1 MKDRTPKFPGRVK
14 LDPVAGQTNTYDMTR
29 ADDPDD
35 TGTPFN
41 TRTMLQ
47 DSTARFLRIPV
58 SNPFVDDAL
67 RHMPDRINPIGT
79 IRTSPALSLGDA
91 WLPCDGSQVTFAEY
105 PQLCQVLRN
114 TAGGVTWE
122 TTQVG
127 VDPNFRGMS
136 KPILFKGKW
145 YLAGTYKENLG
156 TWYANFTINIAVS
169 DNIVGPYTVIHSE
182 TIKSMLST
190 TNVTDSVQMAA
201 SEETIAAVWDGS
213 MEGQGTSSIDATFI
227 TWSADGETWSTRAVR
242 YDPNSLA
249 GSHTGMT
256 LRDFQTDGVYWAIA
270 DSTEVTKRGVY
281 YITDIKN
288 ATQWTWKQEIVS
300 YPAAEIG
307 RMSYTNGLW
316 IIPIKNSK
324 SGEIAIIAAKN
335 PAGDWTRY
343 DIGTIESNVN
353 AVSQIAFYSGKY
365 WAFIA
370 VQTGQEGPYIA
381 FSTDLSEWVISKAE
395 DLPERSES
403 DWNRSPELIANK
415 RQMVFSIPEGI
426 YTTSDPNVGW
436 NQVTLPA
443 GAPTANLSSYE
454 DILVSTGADT
464 IAHHDYATETRR
476 LPTISLSDDTT
487 TFIKAKNELDVFEA
501 QQSGGD

>member
-1 MKDRTPKFPGRVK
+1 MKDRTSKHPGRVK

-29 ADDPDD
+29 ADEPDD

-105 PQLCQVLRN
+105 PQLCQILRN

-145 YLAGTYKENLG
+145 YLAGTYKENLN
-156 TWYANFTINIAVS
+156 TLDANFTINIAVS

-182 TIKSMLST
+182 TIKSMLFT
-190 TNVTDSVQMAA
+190 QNVTDSVQMAA

-213 MEGQGTSSIDATFI
+213 MKGTGTSSIAATFI
-227 TWSADGETWSTRAVR
+227 TWSDDGETWSTRTVR
-242 YDPNSLA
+242 YDPKSTANDLSV
-249 GSHTGMT
+249 ST
-256 LRDFQTDGVYWAIA
+256 LRDFQTDGTYWAIA
-270 DSTEVTKRGVY
+270 DDTGSNIRSVY
-281 YITDIKN
+281 YIADIKN
-288 ATQWTWKQEIVS
+288 ATHWTLKTGVIS
-300 YPAAEIG
+300 YPYQKYG
-307 RMSYTNGLW
+307 RLSYTNGTW
-316 IIPIKNSK
+316 FIPIEK
-324 SGEIAIIAAKN
+324 SGKIAIMATKN
-335 PAGDWTRY
+335 LAGDWTKY
-343 DIGTIESNVN
+343 DIGEINGAR
-353 AVSQIAFYSGKY
+353 AVSQIAFYNEKY

-370 VQTGQEGPYIA
+370 AATGDGGPYIA
-381 FSTDLSEWVISKAE
+381 FSTNLSEWILSTAD
-395 DLPERSES
+395 DLPGESS
-403 DWNRSPELIANK
+403 DWKARSPELIANK
-415 RQMVFSIPEGI
+415 RQMIFSMPQGI
-426 YTTSDPNVGW
+426 YTTSDPDVGW
-436 NQVTLPA
+436 DQVTLPA
-443 GAPTANLSSYE
+443 GAPTANLSSYD

-464 IAHHDYATETRR
+464 LAHHDYATETRL
-476 LPTISLSDDTT
+476 LPTISISNDTT

-501 QQSGGD
+501 QQSGG